1 MTAAV
6 FLLVCL
12 CQVVACTALCMGHDK
27 LCEKLNEDTNLRN
40 NSIADSNSDPRNT
53 FNPANEPRKKSG
65 NHFIM
70 ATLNNIF
77 WSTVICLLLGEL
89 VAIGFG
95 IEHMF
100 RYGFQRPRH
109 RRIIYIIA
117 FIMLLVFSGCDF
129 VIAIYLA
136 KKEKIEP
143 PKCLKCLEV
152 QTKRCNF
159 SISQFFAILSF
170 LFLSMIFPIFIYGV
184 TFAVLIHPLRVSLM
198 AVVTLIFIIAFT
210 LAVAYIFEHCDKS
223 IENIKKLNHNN
234 KSPQCNQ
241 QQQKVITTTECWW
254 NKMPQLS
261 NVIAECQ
268 RKKEK
273 INDILLTI
281 LFVILLFMQCTFI
294 GLFSAVYLNAIL
306 FTGPDKSGVL
316 HQLAQLFPAALFIWV
331 LKKEYNWHTQRQYKK

>member
-1 MTAAV
+1 MMTAAV
-6 FLLVCL
+6 FLLVFL
-12 CQVVACTALCMGHDK
+12 CQVVACTALCKSHDK
-27 LCEKLNEDTNLRN
+27 LCEKLNEDTRN
-40 NSIADSNSDPRNT
+40 NSIADTNSDT
-53 FNPANEPRKKSG
+53 SSSSSPANEPRKKSG

-70 ATLNNIF
+70 VTLNNIF
-77 WSTVICLLLGEL
+77 WSTVICLLLGEF

-95 IEHMF
+95 IEHMC

-109 RRIIYIIA
+109 RRIIYIMA
-117 FIMLLVFSGCDF
+117 FIMLLMFSACDF
-129 VIAIYLA
+129 VIAIHFA
-136 KKEKIEP
+136 MNIQKKKIEP
-143 PKCLKCLEV
+143 PKCLKWLKIVRTPWCI
-152 QTKRCNF
+152 F

-198 AVVTLIFIIAFT
+198 AVVTLIFIITFT
-210 LAVAYIFEHCDKS
+210 LVVAYIFEHCDKS
-223 IENIKKLNHNN
+223 IENIN
-234 KSPQCNQ
+234 SPQGNQ
-241 QQQKVITTTECWW
+241 QNVTTATESWY
-254 NKMPQLS
+254 NRMSQLS

-273 INDILLTI
+273 IKVILQTI

-331 LKKEYNWHTQRQYKK
+331 LKKEYNWHTQRQ